1 MNKIIKFILENK
13 WILLILLLSIF
24 LRFWKIT
31 SIPPSLNW
39 DEISHGY
46 NAYSILKT
54 GKDEWGSFLPIIF
67 KAYGDYKLPVYIYLT
82 VLSEAVLGLT
92 SLAVRLVSVLAGV
105 STVIF
110 TYLLT
115 KKIFDKRVAL
125 LATFLVA
132 IEPWSLFL
140 SRGAFEANLA
150 LTLIVSGIYFLLRS
164 LDDSRFCPLTLLLL
178 GLSVWTYNSARIFVP
193 LLLLA
198 FIIIYRNSLKDYL
211 KNKKALISSSWLL
224 LLFFVPMFYQL
235 LSPSGQA
242 RYGKVAILD
251 EGAIAQINEK
261 RNSSE
266 LNPILTRLIYNK
278 VTYFSLSFTRNWFSH
293 FSLNFLFLKGGTNYQ
308 FSLPNHGTLYL
319 IDLPFLFLGTYLLL
333 RTKKKE
339 GYLLLSWFVLAP
351 VASSLTREAP
361 HVLRDIT
368 FLPLPMV
375 LTSLGFIS
383 THEWL
388 KGRKKLSFL
397 SVPLITVCLIITT
410 ALAGNYLYKYFKEY
424 PVKYSWS
431 WQFGYKE
438 TVDYL
443 KSNHDSYDKIIMTKK
458 YGEPHAFI
466 LFNWPWD
473 PEKYQNDQG
482 KISFYQSE
490 WYWIDKFDKF
500 YFVNDW
506 QIPKEGE
513 ILVMES
519 KEKIDC
525 NKIKC
530 LLITSP
536 GNYPKGW
543 LEVGKINFLNGET
556 AFEILKN

>member
-1 MNKIIKFILENK
+1 MNKLIKFISENK
-13 WILLILLLSIF
+13 WILLILISSIF
-24 LRFWKIT
+24 LRFWKIGNF
-31 SIPPSLNW
+31 PPSLNW
-39 DEISHGY
+39 DEVSHGY

-67 KAYGDYKLPVYIYLT
+67 RAYGDYKLPVYIYLT
-82 VLSEAVLGLT
+82 VLSEAIFGLT
-92 SLAVRLVSVLAGV
+92 PLAIRLASVLAGV

-125 LATFLVA
+125 LAAFLVA

-150 LTLIVSGIYFLLRS
+150 LALIVSGVYFLLKS
-164 LDDSRFCPLTLLLL
+164 LEKPVFSPLSILLL

-198 FIIIYRNSLKDYL
+198 FIIIYRNSLKNYL
-211 KNKKALISSSWLL
+211 KDKKTLVLSSLLL

-261 RNSSE
+261 RVNSK
-266 LNPILTRLIYNK
+266 LNPILTRLLYNK
-278 VTYFSLSFTRNWFSH
+278 VTYFSLSFTKNWFSH

-308 FSLPNHGTLYL
+308 FSLPNHGLLYL
-319 IDLPFLFLGTYLLL
+319 IDLPFLILGTYLLL
-333 RTKKKE
+333 RMKKKE
-339 GYLLLSWFVLAP
+339 AYLLLSWFIFAP

-368 FLPLPMV
+368 FLPLPMI
-375 LTSLGFIS
+375 LISLGVVSKYDF
-383 THEWL
+383 L
-388 KGRKKLSFL
+388 KRKKNWAIFSK
-397 SVPLITVCLIITT
+397 PLVIVYLVITLI
-410 ALAGNYLYKYFKEY
+410 LAGNYFYQYFKEY
-424 PVKYSWS
+424 PLKYSWS
-431 WQFGYKE
+431 WQFGYSE
-438 TVDYL
+438 VVSYL
-443 KSNHDSYDKIIMTKK
+443 KANYDKYDKIIITKK
-458 YGEPHAFI
+458 YGEPHEFI
-466 LFNWPWD
+466 LFNWPWN

-490 WYWIDKFDKF
+490 WYWVDKFDKF

-506 QIPKEGE
+506 QIPKEGK
-513 ILVMES
+513 IFVMES
-519 KEKIDC
+519 KGKINC
-525 NKIKC
+525 NKVKC
-530 LLITSP
+530 LLVTSP

-543 LEVGKINFLNGET
+543 LEVEQVNFLNGKP